1 VSDPIIGA
9 FDAKE
14 PGERKWVIPAITVL
28 AGSSLTLLPVIFT
41 FPILPPFGLIML
53 FGWRLSR
60 PDSLP
65 VWAPLLLGMFD
76 DLVSGQPFGS
86 AMLLWTV
93 SFLVVDLLDQRLVWH
108 DFWQD
113 WLLAS
118 GGIATCLILGRL
130 VASPIGAHVDTVL
143 LLQTIVSIMLYPVV
157 IRLIA
162 WLDRKRTPA

>member
-1 VSDPIIGA
+1 MSDPIIGP
-9 FDAKE
+9 FDPKAI
-14 PGERKWVIPAITVL
+14 GDRSWVLPAISIM

-53 FGWRLSR
+53 FGWRMTR
-60 PDSLP
+60 PEALP
-65 VWAPLLLGMFD
+65 VWSPLLLGLFD

-93 SFLVVDLLDQRLVWH
+93 SFLVIDLLDQRLVWH

-113 WLLAS
+113 WLLAA

-130 VASPIGAHVDTVL
+130 IASPIGAHVDTAL
-143 LLQTIVSIMLYPVV
+143 LLQTIVSIMLYPV
-157 IRLIA
+157 ITSMIA
-162 WLDRKRTPA
+162 WFDRKRIPA